1 MSTFS
6 KGQRVAGR
14 FLLLENLG
22 QGSEGEVWRALD
34 DRRATQVAI
43 KLVAA
48 DHSEHER
55 VWESFQRQH
64 RLASRIDHP
73 RVLRI
78 DAPVRDEHALVL
90 PMTLASGDSRVLR
103 GKSWTMS
110 IRALRDVAEGLA
122 AVHAAGVVHRD
133 LKPANILLDF
143 SGRAWIADWGAA
155 AVDGEVTGAAAGSPF
170 SASPAQRRGESPTPL
185 DDLYGLGALAYEWLS
200 GYPPFFPS
208 APTSADRREVPL
220 LQSTRPAPAA
230 LTRLVMALLSWD
242 PDRRPADADAVS
254 RSLHELATEPAEP
267 LVVSPPIPIV
277 AEMPAARPDGRSP
290 GRSRGVWW
298 TIGSLC
304 VLLGGVFGVLPRFAT
319 PVDLPS
325 TPPAPVTAMDS
336 RDPALEQQRQAYLEL
351 AARYTELLDDW
362 ESRGAGVWG
371 GAEFAAAKSLGE
383 LGLDAGAQRE
393 YVLGRDRLEVARQ
406 RLERVTADVPRVI
419 ASRLAEG
426 RTAIDEGRLPM
437 ARIAFELVAQ
447 ADPGNVEAA
456 RGLARIA
463 ALEPIL
469 PVLVKAE
476 ADALAGRTLEALQ
489 GYEQVLRVDGDNTMA
504 KAGLAR
510 ARSTIGSDRYARAI
524 GEALAALR
532 NDRLDQA
539 RSALST
545 ARGLRPAGGELAEV
559 SEQLR
564 AAGQRRDLDG
574 ARSEIESLE
583 RAERWAE
590 ALARYEALLVE
601 EPSLQFAQQGR
612 LRVASRA
619 RLVER
624 LDDLISRPERLAAP
638 EVRREAGRWLAE
650 AAKAPAPAEQTRA
663 RAARVAELLG
673 LYDRPIRTVV
683 QSDGLTE
690 VAIQRLGSLGV
701 FTRREITLKP
711 GRYVVTGIR
720 TGYRDV
726 RREVL
731 VTPTTEGVVID
742 VRCTETTT

>member
-6 KGQRVAGR
+6 KGQRIAGR
-14 FLLLENLG
+14 FLLLESLG

-34 DRRATQVAI
+34 DRRAMQVAI

-48 DHSEHER
+48 DRADCER
-55 VWESFQRQH
+55 IWDAFQRQY
-64 RLASRIDHP
+64 RIVSRIDHP
-73 RVLRI
+73 RVLRL
-78 DAPVRDEHALVL
+78 DAPVRDEQALAL
-90 PMTLASGDSRVLR
+90 PMTLASGDARVLR

-133 LKPANILLDF
+133 LKPSNILLDF
-143 SGRAWIADWGAA
+143 SGRAWIADWGTA
-155 AVDGEVTGAAAGSPF
+155 AVDGEVAGVDAGSPF
-170 SASPAQRRGESPTPL
+170 SASPAQRRGEHPTPL

-200 GYPPFFPS
+200 GYPPFFPT
-208 APTSADRREVPL
+208 APTSAADLEVPP
-220 LQSTRPAPAA
+220 LQAARPAPLA
-230 LTRLVMALLSWD
+230 LTRLVMSLLSSD
-242 PDRRPADADAVS
+242 PARRPADAGIVT
-254 RSLHELATEPAEP
+254 RSLRELVTEPAEP
-267 LVVSPPIPIV
+267 LVVSPPVTIV
-277 AEMPAARPDGRSP
+277 AETPPTQPASRPRGRSL
-290 GRSRGVWW
+290 GMWW
-298 TIGSLC
+298 TVGLLG
-304 VLLGGVFGVLPRFAT
+304 VLLVGVFGVLPRFAT
-319 PVDLPS
+319 PVDLPNARPS
-325 TPPAPVTAMDS
+325 SPPAMDA
-336 RDPALEQQRQAYLEL
+336 RDPALDKQRQAYLEL
-351 AARYTELLDDW
+351 AARYTEMLDEW

-406 RLERVTADVPRVI
+406 RLERVATEVPRVI

-426 RTAIDEGRLPM
+426 RAAIDEGRLPV
-437 ARIAFELVAQ
+437 ARTALELVAQ
-447 ADPGNVEAA
+447 ADPGNLEATQ
-456 RGLARIA
+456 GLARVA
-463 ALEPIL
+463 ALEPVL
-469 PVLVKAE
+469 PVLVAAE

-510 ARSTIGSDRYARAI
+510 VRSAIGSDRYARAI

-539 RSALST
+539 RSALSA
-545 ARGLRPAGGELAEV
+545 ARGLRPSGNELAGV

-564 AAGQRRDLDG
+564 AAGERRDLEG
-574 ARSEIESLE
+574 TRSEIDSLE

-601 EPSLQFAQQGR
+601 DPSLQFAQQGR
-612 LRVASRA
+612 LRVAPRA

-624 LDDLISRPERLAAP
+624 LDDLIWRPERLAAP
-638 EVRREAGRWLAE
+638 EVRRDANRWLAE

-663 RAARVAELLG
+663 RAARVGELLG
-673 LYDRPIRTVV
+673 LYDRPVLTIM

-690 VAIQRLGSLGV
+690 VAIQRLGSLGA

-720 TGYRDV
+720 AGYRDV

-742 VRCTETTT
+742 VRCTETTS